1 MYPPGYT
8 YSPSN
13 WNAPP
18 ATSGAEPTKSRPVG
32 DSSRCEYVPASPPA
46 ETMNSQIAAFVKL
59 SDCDTPLSCAAGKSK
74 TGAAGA
80 TESNVIA
87 SWFESALT
95 FPARSVAQAVY
106 VHVP

>member
-18 ATSGAEPTKSRPVG
+18 ATSGAELTKFRPIG
-32 DSSRCEYVPASPPA
+32 DTSRCEYVPASPPA

-59 SDCDTPLSCAAGKSK
+59 SDCRTQQHTAEVKS
-74 TGAAGA
+74 TAHAECA
-80 TESNVIA
+80 TESNKNT
-87 SWFESALT
+87 SSFESALT